1 MTFLTRVH
9 SACVVALIAGA
20 AVFAT
25 VASAQQFGTADE
37 AKAMLAKTVA
47 ALKADKANTL
57 EQINEEKSG
66 FLNRDLYPFLLQPQR
81 RQERSGRKPQCEAST
96 GEGC

>member
-25 VASAQQFGTADE
+25 VASAQQFGTARSQGHAREDGFR
-37 AKAMLAKTVA
+37 
-47 ALKADKANTL
+47 L
-57 EQINEEKSG
+57 ESG
-66 FLNRDLYPFLLQPQR
+66 
-81 RQERSGRKPQCEAST
+81 
-96 GEGC
+96 

>member
-25 VASAQQFGTADE
+25 VASAQQFGTA
-37 AKAMLAKTVA
+37 
-47 ALKADKANTL
+47 
-57 EQINEEKSG
+57 EKPRPCS
-66 FLNRDLYPFLLQPQR
+66 R
-81 RQERSGRKPQCEAST
+81 RRFPP
-96 GEGC
+96 